1 MNGQI
6 VLYMECYPLTCS
18 NRLSYFIELT
28 GARVE
33 DPAAKLVA
41 FSYLTNEAV

>member
-33 DPAAKLVA
+33 DSMWISNSFFL
-41 FSYLTNEAV
+41 FD

>member
-6 VLYMECYPLTCS
+6 VLYMECYPLICS

-28 GARVE
+28 GAIVKE
-33 DPAAKLVA
+33 ELIDFKD
-41 FSYLTNEAV
+41 